1 MADTIARAIGRGM
14 NSVAESSRPGTM
26 EAEAQANTF
35 ETFTKSVIQPNGSA
49 RITVT
54 RGPEPESRIQ
64 ILEINIGPETGAEP
78 EIVINLGG
86 GFERVECMP
95 RDGRQTEVWKR
106 RLEVKVSSSD
116 GPTIQR

>member
-14 NSVAESSRPGTM
+14 NSVAESSRLGTT
-26 EAEAQANTF
+26 EAEAHANTF

-49 RITVT
+49 RITVA

-64 ILEINIGPETGAEP
+64 ILEISIGPEAGAEP
-78 EIVINLGG
+78 EIVINLGD
-86 GFERVECMP
+86 GFERVDCIL

-106 RLEVKVSSSD
+106 RLEPKGSSSD
-116 GPTIQR
+116 GPTTSP